1 MEGLGMSKTLKELSP
16 ETMRVLNKV
25 KAREEMKKYS
35 ECRAS
40 WEMQNLINSV
50 DIKAKTNHYKE
61 MGEEFHARMEKVIRE
76 SLSEFEL
83 DHLEVRI
90 TSQRLQRSLAET
102 SPANVSEGKY
112 SVDYGV
118 DSSLIRREKTSQ
130 VDKSNKYIEGWKIP
144 EGGEIRL
151 LKDCSFGY
159 SRHYRLDTE
168 AELSPE
174 DVEKIKES
182 WRKASSINMCHE
194 IKKVEEPVEE
204 MFVEKNVIGFC
215 NPNLFQFRP
224 GYNVVRFISRLWS
237 YECGLRDG
245 KVLVSQDPKK
255 NNLKRYKALVI
266 DRRDGNVKI
275 LDMGPEVAY
284 SIFKLENHE
293 KWGSCQC
300 YDLDIVVDPYGG
312 EHGLYLVYPEFKF
325 TLSDSELELKKLAD
339 YDKLKRWHGHGLPWH
354 MVVGVDLPVI
364 EESQLEAVAF
374 FKRSGFLAINEIPE
388 AEFGGPVA
396 GSEEPGR
403 GLDESRGVYRE
414 KPALEAK
421 SCGCVGN
428 YICWECRL

>member
-76 SLSEFEL
+76 GLSEFEL
-83 DHLEVRI
+83 NHLEVRI

-182 WRKASSINMCHE
+182 CRKGRSIDLCPDTKE
-194 IKKVEEPVEE
+194 VEES
-204 MFVEKNVIGFC
+204 MRSVIGIDW
-215 NPNLFQFRP
+215 
-224 GYNVVRFISRLWS
+224 G
-237 YECGLRDG
+237 EG
-245 KVLVSQDPKK
+245 VL
-255 NNLKRYKALVI
+255 
-266 DRRDGNVKI
+266 
-275 LDMGPEVAY
+275 E
-284 SIFKLENHE
+284 
-293 KWGSCQC
+293 
-300 YDLDIVVDPYGG
+300 
-312 EHGLYLVYPEFKF
+312 
-325 TLSDSELELKKLAD
+325 
-339 YDKLKRWHGHGLPWH
+339 KLKW
-354 MVVGVDLPVI
+354 
-364 EESQLEAVAF
+364 AA
-374 FKRSGFLAINEIPE
+374 NEILNPTSSE
-388 AEFGGPVA
+388 TGIAEPAG